1 MQRDFKADEPNKKCS
16 TDIMEFSLF
25 GRKLY
30 LSPIIDLYNWE
41 IICYKV
47 SERPVLK
54 QVTDMVKKAVMRIGK
69 TDCLILHSDQGW
81 QYQHKAYRKI
91 LKETGILQSML
102 RKGNSLDNA
111 VIENFVRLLKS
122 E

>member
-1 MQRDFKADEPNKKCS
+1 MQRDFKADEPNKKWS
-16 TDIMEFSLF
+16 TDITKFSLF

-54 QVTDMVKKAVMRIGK
+54 QVTDMVKEAVRSIGK
-69 TDCLILHSDQGW
+69 AESLILHSDQGW
-81 QYQHKAYRKI
+81 QY
-91 LKETGILQSML
+91 
-102 RKGNSLDNA
+102 
-111 VIENFVRLLKS
+111 
-122 E
+122 